1 MDVCA
6 CLSGADGWVVE
17 GRKTLF
23 RPPREVGRVRIPAG
37 WATHGCCVVCVL
49 CLCCEKG
56 VERVGVGGRGK
67 YPGAPPHH
75 LKKELADRKDQVVKG
90 EGCREKKKS
99 SSIRNCF
106 GIHDD
111 VQNRQQ
117 LNTVV

>member
-1 MDVCA
+1 MDVVLC
-6 CLSGADGWVVE
+6 V
-17 GRKTLF
+17 
-23 RPPREVGRVRIPAG
+23 
-37 WATHGCCVVCVL
+37 CCVCVVLCVCVVFVL

-90 EGCREKKKS
+90 EGCSEKKKS

>member
-23 RPPREVGRVRIPAG
+23 RPPSRGRQGSNPGRMGHP
-37 WATHGCCVVCVL
+37 WMLCCVCGV
-49 CLCCEKG
+49 CCEKG

-90 EGCREKKKS
+90 EGCSEKKKV
-99 SSIRNCF
+99 IVNPKLF
-106 GIHDD
+106 W
-111 VQNRQQ
+111 
-117 LNTVV
+117 NT